1 MATPRT
7 LSGPLSVDGG
17 SQVEVRQVWRE
28 GGKEGEGGGPGKE
41 REGGLGH
48 STTLILVYFSL

>member
-28 GGKEGEGGGPGKE
+28 GGEAGEGGGAGKE
-41 REGGLGH
+41 REGRVIVLPP
-48 STTLILVYFSL
+48 